1 MIIVKLIGGLT
12 SQMHKYALGKVLAL
26 KHNVPLKLDLSWF
39 DDKEKTDTAWPYQ
52 LEFYGIKEDIATPEE
67 IKKLKGSDRYCT
79 FARRVKHYLGLDIY
93 KKTYINTSFLSVD
106 EFNNLESEIYLEGEW
121 IGFQYLENYKDTIKK
136 LFTYPIKLNDNI
148 NFIKKDI
155 QSVNSVFLHIRRGD
169 FLSHPG
175 AAKFH
180 SVCGLDYYS
189 KALEIVKSK
198 VDEPSLYIFSDD
210 IKWAKENL
218 KFDINMKFMDGNNNY
233 EDLLLMSTCKH
244 SIIANSGFSSWGAWL
259 NKNKNKVVI
268 APEKWVQDDFLN
280 KKFLEFL
287 KSDNLIFVENQN

>member
-1 MIIVKLIGGLT
+1 M
-12 SQMHKYALGKVLAL
+12 
-26 KHNVPLKLDLSWF
+26 
-39 DDKEKTDTAWPYQ
+39 
-52 LEFYGIKEDIATPEE
+52 
-67 IKKLKGSDRYCT
+67 
-79 FARRVKHYLGLDIY
+79 
-93 KKTYINTSFLSVD
+93 
-106 EFNNLESEIYLEGEW
+106 
-121 IGFQYLENYKDTIKK
+121 
-136 LFTYPIKLNDNI
+136 
-148 NFIKKDI
+148 
-155 QSVNSVFLHIRRGD
+155 
-169 FLSHPG
+169 SHPG